1 MEKKFFDHNS
11 RWRTAAILQI
21 AKSAYLKEKLSDFH
35 TIWYTNADLEL
46 DDSRMTK
53 YENLKKSRRQ
63 TTATLQ
69 IVFGNSSAADRSIS
83 VTFCTGK
90 QNSMAIEVVP

>member
-1 MEKKFFDHNS
+1 
-11 RWRTAAILQI
+11 
-21 AKSAYLKEKLSDFH
+21 
-35 TIWYTNADLEL
+35 LEL
-46 DDSRMTK
+46 DDSQMTK